1 MDLYRKKGIRAFHG
15 WTEDQFSTL
24 LHDAEKAFH
33 DGGQPI
39 MTDAE
44 YDLLLDLA
52 RKRFPSNRAD
62 FHRIGV
68 AVERSKVR
76 LPFPMPSL
84 NKIKPDTGALQEW
97 TQKHEGPYLLSCKL
111 DGVSALYVDGKKLF
125 TRGDGSVGQDVS
137 ALLRFLH
144 LPKVHGECTIR
155 GELILRKDLFREKYA
170 SEYAN
175 PRNLVSGI
183 VNRLCHDKEDAAD
196 LCFVCY
202 EVLEPQLPPSD
213 QFHFLAEKGFL
224 LPRHQIARDLSNT
237 LLSNLLLD
245 WRKNAEYEIDGVVVV
260 ADSIHPRT
268 SSNPPHVF
276 AFKMVLTDQ
285 MAETRVL
292 AVLWSASKDGYLK
305 PRIQIEPVVL
315 GGVRIEY
322 ATGFN
327 AGYIRDHR
335 IGVGAMVRV
344 VRSGDVIP
352 HILEVME
359 PAVETMMP
367 EHRYGWKGVDAVLED
382 VGVDEV
388 LEKNLAFFFKGIG
401 VVGLGA
407 GNVARMMAAGYRSIP
422 EILKMSVEDLQSVDG
437 FQEKIAAKLHC
448 NLREAV
454 EKASLPLLMA
464 SSNLMGR
471 GLSDKRLGL
480 ILDNLPDILISTDP
494 PLTKVEKVSALR
506 GMATLSAQNF
516 VENIPRF
523 LQFLSECG
531 LEYKLQ
537 KLPSITPIIA
547 ATSRPLEGKIYV
559 FTGVRDKELMDRL
572 ARNGATFGSS
582 VSTKTM
588 AVIAHNVDEDT
599 VKLKEARRLGIPI
612 FTPAAAA
619 AHII

>member
-1 MDLYRKKGIRAFHG
+1 MDLYRKKGVRAFHG
-15 WTEDQFSTL
+15 WTEEQFSKL
-24 LHDAEKAFH
+24 LGDAEKAFH

-52 RKRFPSNRAD
+52 RKRFPSNRVD
-62 FHRIGV
+62 FHRIGAV
-68 AVERSKVR
+68 VERSKVR

-84 NKIKPDTGALQEW
+84 NKIKPDTRALQEW
-97 TQKHEGPYLLSCKL
+97 TQKYEGPYLLSCKL
-111 DGVSALYVDGKKLF
+111 DGVSALYVDGTHLF

-175 PRNLVSGI
+175 ARNLVSGI
-183 VNRLCHDKEDAAD
+183 VNRLCHDKEDAVD

-202 EVLEPQLPPSD
+202 EVLQPQLPPSD
-213 QFHFLAEKGFL
+213 QFRFLAEKGFL
-224 LPRHQIARDLSNT
+224 LPRHQITHELHNS
-237 LLSNLLLD
+237 LLSDLLLD

-260 ADSIHPRT
+260 ADGIHPRT
-268 SSNPPHVF
+268 SSNPPHAF

-285 MAETRVL
+285 MAEARVL

-352 HILEVME
+352 HIVEVME

-407 GNVARMMAAGYRSIP
+407 GNVGRMMAAGYRSIP

-437 FQEKIAAKLHC
+437 FQEKIATKLHC

-454 EKASLPLLMA
+454 DKASLPLLMS

-480 ILDNLPDILISTDP
+480 ILDSIPDILTSTDP
-494 PLTKVEKVSALR
+494 PLTKMEKVSAIR
-506 GMATLSAQNF
+506 GMAALSAQNF

-523 LQFLSECG
+523 LRFLSECG
-531 LEYKLQ
+531 LEHKLH
-537 KLPSITPIIA
+537 TVA
-547 ATSRPLEGKIYV
+547 ATMSRPLEGKIYV
-559 FTGVRDKELMDRL
+559 FTGVRNKELMDRL
-572 ARNGATFGSS
+572 AQNGATLSNS
-582 VSTKTM
+582 VSTKTT

-619 AHII
+619 AQII